1 MGSFIQ
7 PIKEKM
13 RGKHMLHYTP
23 HTSVAVDEST
33 IFFKGS
39 VFQSMQLVKSD
50 LEVSVLSVG
59 ANYCVYNFMPY
70 TKKSHIENTE

>member
-13 RGKHMLHYTP
+13 RGKHMLHYTCSA
-23 HTSVAVDEST
+23 SVAVDEST

-39 VFQSMQLVKSD
+39 VFQNVQLVKSD
-50 LEVSVLSVG
+50 LEVSVLSNG
-59 ANYCVYNFMPY
+59 ANYYVYNFMPY
-70 TKKSHIENTE
+70 TENTE